1 MKICF
6 EKKQYKILNDFCKT
20 DDYLLAL
27 MKRYAW
33 KKGKKKIHKHFAL
46 ALFDHKYISL

>member
-33 KKGKKKIHKHFAL
+33 KKGKKKHSQTFRFSI
-46 ALFDHKYISL
+46 I

>member
-27 MKRYAW
+27 ISMKRYAW
-33 KKGKKKIHKHFAL
+33 KKGKKKHSQTFRFSI
-46 ALFDHKYISL
+46 I